1 MQLELETYMP
11 NEAEEITGVTQATV
25 RNWRRAGYL
34 ERRKG
39 HARYNI
45 GDLLVMFVADMMVK
59 RGVTAKPAVTFA
71 QEAAEAIF
79 QSMLHYPACY
89 TQSVYDTLLQRALVK
104 VDSEPDQLAKACE
117 EVKIDRSEARDKMA
131 RFGVYDEAAQV
142 LGISGVKRPDW
153 LVIWADD
160 RIEFLY
166 DRDVD
171 GETADGQFFGK
182 IDYRNPYVQGPVIML
197 CLGALAQM
205 MIARLPRPPLR
216 AMGE

>member
-45 GDLLVMFVADMMVK
+45 GDLLVMFVADTMVK
-59 RGVTAKPAVTFA
+59 RGVAVKPAVTFA
-71 QEAAEAIF
+71 REAAEAIF
-79 QSMLHYPACY
+79 QSMLHHSKCYARPA
-89 TQSVYDTLLQRALVK
+89 YDALFQRALAK
-104 VDSEPDQLAKACE
+104 IDSDPDRLAMACE
-117 EVKIDRSEARDKMA
+117 VMGESEAKTRDLIAKM
-131 RFGVYDEAAQV
+131 GVYEEAAQG
-142 LGISGVKRPDW
+142 LGLSGIKRPDW

-160 RIEFLY
+160 SVEFLY
-166 DRDVD
+166 DSDVD
-171 GETADGQFFGK
+171 GETADGQFFRN
-182 IDYRNPYVQGPVIML
+182 IDYRKPYVQGPVIML